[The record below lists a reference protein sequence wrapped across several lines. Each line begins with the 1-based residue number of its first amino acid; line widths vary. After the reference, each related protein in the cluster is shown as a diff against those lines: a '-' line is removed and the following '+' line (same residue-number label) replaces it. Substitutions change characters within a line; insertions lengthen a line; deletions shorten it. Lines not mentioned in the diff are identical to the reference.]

1 MIDEQ
6 GRNINYLRLSV
17 TDRCNLRCL
26 YCMPENPCYKN
37 LNEDRISDEEILR
50 LVTIISKLGIEKVR
64 ITGGEPFVRQGIIP
78 LISKI
83 KSIENIKEIYAT
95 TNGMVLN
102 DKIDELKAAGLDGL
116 NISLDT
122 LNEEKYRFITRG
134 GHLRNVITAI
144 DKAVDIGLKVKIN
157 SVIIEGMNEEDVWD
171 LIKLAK
177 DRPIDVRFIELMPIG
192 EAKAYKSFTN
202 ENIKKHIAEK
212 FHAAKSESSKEI
224 LGPASYIKL
233 KGFSGKVGFI
243 SPLSSCF
250 CEECN
255 RIRVTS
261 DGFLKKCLNFK
272 DGMDLKEI
280 LRNENND
287 EKILEVIREIIY
299 TKPVKH
305 SFFENKIN
313 EDSRYMNQIGG

>member
-6 GRNINYLRLSV
+6 GRSINYLRLSV
-17 TDRCNLRCL
+17 TDNCNLRCV
-26 YCMPENPCYKN
+26 YCMPENKCCKN
-37 LNEDRISDEEILR
+37 LNENIISDEEILR
-50 LVTIISKLGIEKVR
+50 LVAILSKLGIEKVR

-95 TNGMVLN
+95 TNGINLN
-102 DKIDELKAAGLDGL
+102 NKIDELKAAGLDGL

-122 LNEEKYRFITRG
+122 LNEERYRFITRG
-134 GHLRNVITAI
+134 GSLSKVITTI
-144 DKAVDIGLKVKIN
+144 DKAVAIGLKVKIN
-157 SVIIEGMNEEDVWD
+157 SVIIHDINEEDMWK
-171 LIKLAK
+171 LIELAK

-192 EAKAYKSFTN
+192 EAKSYKGFAN
-202 ENIKKHIAEK
+202 DDIKNLIEEK
-212 FHAAKSESSKEI
+212 FYVTKSEESKEI

-233 KGFSGKVGFI
+233 EGFSGKIGFI
-243 SPLSSCF
+243 SPLSHCF
-250 CEECN
+250 CEKCN

-272 DGMDLKEI
+272 DGIDLKEL
-280 LRNENND
+280 LRNEKSD
-287 EKILEVIREIIY
+287 EKILAVIKDAIY

-305 SFFENKIN
+305 SFLENKSN